1 MKLAGPILWL
11 LLAAAVLSCSKK
23 SSDLPENYFESIEK
37 WHRERMASLKSETG
51 WLNLAGLYWLEPGE
65 NRFGS
70 AKDNDLVFPESA
82 PKYMGKLIWQDTT
95 VTVDIAPGVNVL
107 HDGKPV
113 TRMRLVADTD
123 GEPTVLSYGSLRWFI
138 IRRGQHHERFG
149 VRLRDLEHP
158 AAKHFTGVERYPVN
172 PEWRIKARA
181 VKVEPPETLKI
192 PTVIGDVLEEQADMA
207 LEFEFQ
213 EQTYRLYP
221 SGESNGE
228 LFIIFADPTNF
239 DETYGGGRFL
249 YVPKPNRDG
258 ITYIDFN
265 KAYNPPCAF
274 TPYATCPLPPTQ
286 NRLPLPIRAGEKK
299 WGEDH

>member
-1 MKLAGPILWL
+1 MKFARPISWL
-11 LLAAAVLSCSKK
+11 LLAAAAFSCGKK

-70 AKDNDLVFPESA
+70 ANDNDLVFPEGA
-82 PKYMGKLIWQDTT
+82 PKYMGKFIWQDTA
-95 VTVDIAPGVNVL
+95 VTVDIAPGVEVL
-107 HDGKPV
+107 HGGKPV
-113 TRMRLVADTD
+113 KRMRLVADTD

-138 IRRGQHHERFG
+138 IRRGQHNERFG

-158 AAKHFTGVERYPVN
+158 DAKHFTGVERYPVD
-172 PEWRIKARA
+172 PAWRVQARA

-192 PTVIGDVLEEQADMA
+192 PTVIGDVLEEPVSMA
-207 LEFEFQ
+207 LEFELQ
-213 EQTYRLYP
+213 GQTFRLFP
-221 SGESNGE
+221 SGESGDE

-239 DETYGGGRFL
+239 DETYGGGR
-249 YVPKPNRDG
+249 YIYIPKPDNFG
-258 ITYIDFN
+258 VTFIDFN

-274 TPYATCPLPPTQ
+274 TPYATCPLPPSQ
-286 NRLPLPIRAGEKK
+286 NRLPIRITAGEKK
-299 WGEDH
+299 YGEGH

>member
-1 MKLAGPILWL
+1 MKYARPISWL
-11 LLAAAVLSCSKK
+11 LLAAAAFSCGKK

-37 WHRERMASLKSETG
+37 WHNERMASLKSETG

-70 AKDNDLVFPESA
+70 ANDNNLSFPESA
-82 PKYMGKLIWQDTT
+82 PKYMGKFIWQDTT
-95 VTVDIAPGVNVL
+95 VTVDIAPGVEVL

-113 TRMRLVADTD
+113 TRMRMVADTD

-138 IRRGQHHERFG
+138 IRRGQHNERFG

-158 AAKHFTGVERYPVN
+158 DAKYFTGVERYPVD
-172 PEWRIKARA
+172 PAWRVQARA

-192 PTVIGDVLEEQADMA
+192 PTVIGDVLEEPVSMA
-207 LEFEFQ
+207 LEFELQ
-213 EQTYRLYP
+213 GQTYRLYP
-221 SGESNGE
+221 SGESGDE

-249 YVPKPNRDG
+249 YVPKPDDHG
-258 ITYIDFN
+258 LTFIDFN

-274 TPYATCPLPPTQ
+274 TPYATCPLPPEQ
-286 NRLPLPIRAGEKK
+286 NRLPIRVTAGEKK
-299 WGEDH
+299 YGEGH